1 MRVVGFYQHATVFR
15 YHQWVYFSDGY
26 EQCYEFVAEAKDCVL
41 LPYQVRHS
49 DSRWYVPT
57 SSRNKAAF
65 GLGRSS
71 IWYAGSGDAD
81 EAEINYVERMIQSIE
96 GYSGE
101 NWMERENAK

>member
-1 MRVVGFYQHATVFR
+1 M
-15 YHQWVYFSDGY
+15 Y
-26 EQCYEFVAEAKDCVL
+26 EQCCEFVAEAKDCVL
-41 LPYQVRHS
+41 LPYQVQHS